1 MKNLTKKQLFSILA
15 IVIIGAL
22 LGALIM
28 TMDKA
33 KPAGDGHGHGGG
45 GHAEHAEEKG
55 GDKHAHT
62 EEKGGHGHGHGDE
75 HGHEEEQAKGPHGGK
90 LFEEGNFG
98 LEVVMA
104 EEGGEPR
111 FHVYLYEKEKP
122 IAPNAAKVSITLTRP
137 DGEKQEI
144 AFTQEKDYLK
154 SSAPIA
160 EPHVFEATVAAQT
173 KDEPYLFTFEEMEG
187 TIAMNEEQAKAA
199 GVTIN
204 TAGTVKI
211 NSSLTLP
218 GEIRY
223 NEDRTAHVVPRMTG
237 VVESVKADLGQQVKK
252 GQVLAVIASSGLSE
266 QRSELLAAQKRLTLA
281 KTTYEREKKL
291 WQEKISAEQDYLQAQ
306 QAMHEAEIAVRNVQ
320 QKLAAFGASSNGGG
334 SLNAYEIRAPFDGM
348 VMEKHISLGE
358 AIKEDAS
365 IFTISDL
372 STVWAEVAVPA
383 KDLNA
388 VRIGGNAMVKATAF
402 DAKAQGKITF
412 VGSLLG
418 EQTRTAK
425 ARVSL
430 PNPDMSWR
438 PGLFVNVEVLSNQA
452 EVPVAVTT
460 DAIQTVNDKPTIFV
474 RVPGGF
480 LPQQVT
486 LGRTDGKVV
495 EVVKGLKPGSK
506 YAGAGSFIVKS
517 EQGKASAEHTH

>member
-15 IVIIGAL
+15 IVIIGVL

-55 GDKHAHT
+55 GDKHAHA
-62 EEKGGHGHGHGDE
+62 EEKGGHGHEHGDE

-90 LFEEGNFG
+90 LFEEGDFG

-160 EPHVFEATVAAQT
+160 EPHVFEATVAVQT
-173 KDEPYLFTFEEMEG
+173 KDEPYLFTFEEIEG

-199 GVTIN
+199 GVTVN
-204 TAGTVKI
+204 TAGAAKI

-223 NEDRTAHVVPRMTG
+223 NEDRTAHVVPRMAG
-237 VVESVKADLGQQVKK
+237 VVESVKADLGQQVIDLIL
-252 GQVLAVIASSGLSE
+252 VHVVDLDHIVC
-266 QRSELLAAQKRLTLA
+266 LLA
-281 KTTYEREKKL
+281 
-291 WQEKISAEQDYLQAQ
+291 
-306 QAMHEAEIAVRNVQ
+306 
-320 QKLAAFGASSNGGG
+320 GG
-334 SLNAYEIRAPFDGM
+334 
-348 VMEKHISLGE
+348 
-358 AIKEDAS
+358 
-365 IFTISDL
+365 
-372 STVWAEVAVPA
+372 
-383 KDLNA
+383 
-388 VRIGGNAMVKATAF
+388 
-402 DAKAQGKITF
+402 
-412 VGSLLG
+412 
-418 EQTRTAK
+418 
-425 ARVSL
+425 RVS
-430 PNPDMSWR
+430 
-438 PGLFVNVEVLSNQA
+438 
-452 EVPVAVTT
+452 T
-460 DAIQTVNDKPTIFV
+460 
-474 RVPGGF
+474 
-480 LPQQVT
+480 
-486 LGRTDGKVV
+486 
-495 EVVKGLKPGSK
+495 
-506 YAGAGSFIVKS
+506 
-517 EQGKASAEHTH
+517 